1 MLIVLQ
7 ELRLAVRA
15 LRRNPVFATAAVL
28 SLALGIG
35 ANTAIFSIV
44 NGVLLRPAPFAA
56 LDRLVMVWET
66 DRSSGTSRE
75 PASIPDFLDFQT
87 RSRQFERLAA
97 FSPIETNASYGT
109 SDPERLAGIAV
120 SQDYFRTLGIEVT
133 AGRTFVADE
142 DRAGGPQAVII
153 SDELWE
159 RRFQRDPGV
168 FRRTVRLNDVETQI
182 VGVMPRG
189 ADFGVLQ
196 VLGAAAYNRGFAE
209 RGGRPR
215 VDLWL
220 PLRPSAEASRGNHP
234 IFVVGRLGPS
244 ASPEAAQQ
252 EMTGITAD
260 LERAYPDANAARGAF
275 VEPLETTVFGSVRPA
290 LYVLVGAVALVL
302 LVACANVAN
311 LLLARATSRMHEVT
325 VRSALGAST
334 ARLVRQFVIEG
345 FVLVGAGAVLGTLL
359 GYGALGA
366 LRALA
371 PATIPRVDEIG
382 LDLGVLAV
390 TAGLSV
396 VIAMVFGLLPALQA
410 RRVDLQSAM
419 QRSGSRGAAGGRTA
433 RALRSSLVV
442 AELAMATTLMIGAGL
457 MIRSLWTLQRVDPG
471 FDAQRVLKAEFQLP
485 ASRYPQNFA
494 TFPNWPERLR
504 LQTELESR
512 LSAMPGVESVAL
524 ATANPMDVGST
535 SSIRVVGREDEAEG
549 WPEPSIRTVST
560 AYFSTLSVPVR
571 AGRVFGSTDHTPA
584 APVVVI
590 NESAR
595 VRFFGERDPLGA
607 QVSLWGAA
615 RTVVGVVGNERFK
628 GLANDAPPAVYLP
641 LTQAPAASAVL
652 VRMKGDAAM
661 AAPLVRRVMQEIDPQ
676 LALFGVEPLAETVS
690 GTMSQQR
697 FTMLVLAV
705 FATTALALAIIGVH
719 GVLSYAVAQRTREIG
734 IRVALG
740 ADLAR
745 IRRLVLTDGFRLA
758 AAGVGLGLLGALA
771 LARVMRT
778 LVYGIDAYDPL
789 TFAGVASVL
798 GAVAVIACWLPAR
811 QAARVDPIVA
821 LRSES

>member
-1 MLIVLQ
+1 MSIVLQ

-15 LRRNPVFATAAVL
+15 LRRHPAFAIAAIL

-44 NGVLLRPAPFAA
+44 NGVLLRPAPFAD
-56 LDRLVMVWET
+56 LDRLAMIWET
-66 DRSSGTSRE
+66 DRNSGTSRE

-109 SDPERLAGIAV
+109 SDPERLAGLSV
-120 SQDYFRTLGIEVT
+120 SQDYFQTLGLQVS
-133 AGRTFVADE
+133 AGRTFEAAE
-142 DRAGGPQAVII
+142 DRTGGPRVVII
-153 SDELWE
+153 SEDLWA
-159 RRFQRDPGV
+159 RRFQRDPSALG
-168 FRRTVRLNDVETQI
+168 RTLRLNDVESEI
-182 VGVMPRG
+182 VGILPRG

-196 VLGAAAYNRGFAE
+196 VLGAAAYMRGFAE

-215 VDLWL
+215 VDVWT
-220 PLRPSAEASRGNHP
+220 PLRPSAEAPRGNHP
-234 IFVVGRLGPS
+234 IFVVGRLS
-244 ASPEAAQQ
+244 ASASVATAQT
-252 EMTGITAD
+252 EMTQITSD
-260 LERAYPDANAARGAF
+260 LERTYPDANAARGAF
-275 VEPLETTVFGSVRPA
+275 VEPLESAVFGNVRTA

-302 LVACANVAN
+302 LVSCVNVAN
-311 LLLARATSRMHEVT
+311 LLLARAATRAHEVT

-334 ARLVRQFVIEG
+334 GRLMRQFLIEG
-345 FVLVGAGAVLGTLL
+345 FVLVAAGTLVGTL
-359 GYGALGA
+359 SGYAALGA

-371 PATIPRVDEIG
+371 PATIPRVEEIRI
-382 LDLGVLAV
+382 DPGVLAL
-390 TAGLSV
+390 TAGVSV
-396 VIAMVFGLLPALQA
+396 VIALVLGLLPVLYT

-419 QRSGSRGAAGGRTA
+419 QSSGRATAGGRRA
-433 RALRSSLVV
+433 RWLRSSLVIT
-442 AELAMATTLMIGAGL
+442 ELAMATTLMIAAGL
-457 MIRSLWTLQRVDPG
+457 LIRSLWTLQQVDPG
-471 FDAQRVLKAEFQLP
+471 FDAERVLKAEFQLP
-485 ASRYPQNFA
+485 VSRYPQNFA

-560 AYFSTLSVPVR
+560 QYFGTLRVAVR
-571 AGRVFGSTDHTPA
+571 AGRTFGTSDHTAA
-584 APVVVI
+584 APVAVI

-595 VRFFGERDPLGA
+595 ARYFDGREPLGA
-607 QVSLWGAA
+607 QIDLWGAK
-615 RTVVGVVGNERFK
+615 RTVVGVVGNERFG
-628 GLANDAPPAVYLP
+628 GLASDAPPAVYLP
-641 LTQAPAASAVL
+641 LDQAPAASAVL
-652 VRMKGDAAM
+652 VRMTGDATM
-661 AAPLVRRVMQEIDPQ
+661 AAPLVRRVMQELDPQ
-676 LALFGVEPLAETVS
+676 LALFGVEPLSETVR
-690 GTMSQQR
+690 GTMSQRR
-697 FTMLVLAV
+697 FTTLVLVVFAGAALVLAM
-705 FATTALALAIIGVH
+705 IGVH

-745 IRRLVLTDGFRLA
+745 IRRLVLSDGYRLA

-798 GAVAVIACWLPAR
+798 GVVAVIACWLPAR
-811 QAARVDPIVA
+811 QAARVDPMVA
-821 LRSES
+821 LRTE

>member
-1 MLIVLQ
+1 MLPLLQ
-7 ELRLAVRA
+7 ELRFAIRA

-56 LDRLVMVWET
+56 LDRIAMVWET

-97 FSPIETNASYGT
+97 FSPFETNASYGAA
-109 SDPERLAGIAV
+109 DPERLAGIAV
-120 SQDYFRTLGIEVT
+120 SQAYFLTLGIQVT
-133 AGRTFVADE
+133 AGRTFAASE
-142 DRAGGPQAVII
+142 NRAGGPRAAII

-159 RRFQRDPGV
+159 RRFQRDPSV
-168 FRRTVRLNDVETQI
+168 FGRALRLNDVETQI

-220 PLRPSAEASRGNHP
+220 PLRPGPEASRGNHP
-234 IFVVGRLGPS
+234 IFVVGRLAVSS
-244 ASPEAAQQ
+244 AFEAAQL
-252 EMTGITAD
+252 EMRAIAAD
-260 LERAYPDANAARGAF
+260 LERAYPEANAARGVF
-275 VEPLETTVFGSVRPA
+275 IEPLETAIFGSVRPA

-302 LVACANVAN
+302 LVSCVNVAN
-311 LLLARATSRMHEVT
+311 LLLARAASRVHEVT

-334 ARLVRQFVIEG
+334 VRLVRQFVIEG
-345 FVLVGAGAVLGTLL
+345 FALVGAGALLGTLL
-359 GYGALGA
+359 GYAALGV
-366 LRALA
+366 LRSLA
-371 PATIPRVDEIG
+371 PATIPRVDEIH
-382 LDLGVLAV
+382 LDLGVLAL
-390 TAGLSV
+390 TAGISV
-396 VIAMVFGLLPALQA
+396 VIALVFGLLPALQA
-410 RRVDLQSAM
+410 RRVDLQSTM

-433 RALRSSLVV
+433 RVMRSSLVV
-442 AELAMATTLMIGAGL
+442 AELAMATTLMVGAGL
-457 MIRSLWTLQRVDPG
+457 MIRSLWTLQRVNPG
-471 FDAQRVLKAEFQLP
+471 FAADRVLKAEFQLP

-494 TFPNWPERLR
+494 VFPNWPERLR
-504 LQTELESR
+504 LQAELESR
-512 LSAMPGVESVAL
+512 LTAMPGVESVAL

-535 SSIRVVGREDEAEG
+535 SSIRVVGREDEAAG

-560 AYFSTLSVPVR
+560 KYFSTLRVPVR
-571 AGRVFGSTDHTPA
+571 AGRVFGSADHTA
-584 APVVVI
+584 AGPVVVI

-595 VRFFGERDPLGA
+595 VRYFGERDPLGA
-607 QVSLWGAA
+607 QINLWGAA
-615 RTVVGVVGNERFK
+615 RTVVGVVGNERFN
-628 GLANDAPPAVYLP
+628 GLASDAPPAVYLP
-641 LTQAPAASAVL
+641 LAQAPTASAVL
-652 VRMKGDAAM
+652 VRMTGDATL

-676 LALFGVEPLAETVS
+676 LALFGVESLSETVR

-705 FATTALALAIIGVH
+705 FAAAALALAIIGVH

-740 ADLAR
+740 ADVAR
-745 IRRLVLTDGFRLA
+745 VRRLVLSEGVRLSA
-758 AAGVGLGLLGALA
+758 LGVGLGLLGALA

-778 LVYGIDAYDPL
+778 LLYGVGANDPA
-789 TFAGVASVL
+789 TFAGVAALL
-798 GAVAVIACWLPAR
+798 GAVALLACWLPAR
-811 QAARVDPIVA
+811 QAARLDPLVA
-821 LRSES
+821 LRAD

>member
-1 MLIVLQ
+1 MLILLQ
-7 ELRLAVRA
+7 ELRFAIRA
-15 LRRNPVFATAAVL
+15 LRRNPVFAAAAVL

-44 NGVLLRPAPFAA
+44 NGVLLRPAPFAD
-56 LDRLVMVWET
+56 LDRIAMVWET

-75 PASIPDFLDFQT
+75 PASIPDLLDFQT
-87 RSRQFERLAA
+87 RSRVFERLAA
-97 FSPIETNASYGT
+97 FAPIEMNASYGT
-109 SDPERLAGIAV
+109 SDPERLAGMAV
-120 SQDYFRTLGIEVT
+120 SQEYFQTLGIQVI
-133 AGRTFVADE
+133 AGRTFAASE
-142 DRAGGPQAVII
+142 DRAGGPRAAII

-168 FRRTVRLNDVETQI
+168 FGRTLRLNDVETQI
-182 VGVMPRG
+182 VGVMPGG

-220 PLRPSAEASRGNHP
+220 PLRPSPEASRGNHP
-234 IFVVGRLGPS
+234 IFVVGRLAVS
-244 ASPEAAQQ
+244 SSFEAAQL
-252 EMTGITAD
+252 EMTAIAAD
-260 LERAYPDANAARGAF
+260 LERAYPEANAARGAF
-275 VEPLETTVFGSVRPA
+275 IEPLETAVFGSVRPA

-302 LVACANVAN
+302 LVACVNVAN
-311 LLLARATSRMHEVT
+311 LLLARAASRVHEVT

-345 FVLVGAGAVLGTLL
+345 FVLVGAGAMLGTLL
-359 GYGALGA
+359 GYASLGV
-366 LRALA
+366 LRSLA
-371 PATIPRVDEIG
+371 PATIPRVDEIR
-382 LDLGVLAV
+382 LDLGVLAL
-390 TAGLSV
+390 TGGISL
-396 VIAMVFGLLPALQA
+396 VIAMVFGLLPALQT
-410 RRVDLQSAM
+410 RRLDLQSAM

-433 RALRSSLVV
+433 RVLRSSLVV
-442 AELAMATTLMIGAGL
+442 AELAMATTLMVGAGL

-471 FDAQRVLKAEFQLP
+471 FDAERVLKAEFQLP

-494 TFPNWPERLR
+494 VFPNWPERLR

-512 LSAMPGVESVAL
+512 LTAMPGVESVAL

-535 SSIRVVGREDEAEG
+535 SSIRVVGREDEAAG

-560 AYFSTLSVPVR
+560 KYFSTLRVPVR
-571 AGRVFGSTDHTPA
+571 AGRVFGSADHTSA
-584 APVVVI
+584 GPVVVI

-595 VRFFGERDPLGA
+595 ARYFGERDPLGA
-607 QVSLWGAA
+607 QVNLWGAA

-628 GLANDAPPAVYLP
+628 GLASDAPPAVYLP
-641 LTQAPAASAVL
+641 LAQAPTASAVL
-652 VRMKGDAAM
+652 VRMTGDATM

-676 LALFGVEPLAETVS
+676 LALFGVEPLSETVS
-690 GTMSQQR
+690 GTMSQRR

-705 FATTALALAIIGVH
+705 FAAAALALAIIGVH

-740 ADLAR
+740 ADFAR
-745 IRRLVLTDGFRLA
+745 VRRLVLSEGVRLSA
-758 AAGVGLGLLGALA
+758 MGVGLGLLGALA

-778 LVYGIDAYDPL
+778 LLYGVGANDPA
-789 TFAGVASVL
+789 TFAGVAALL
-798 GAVAVIACWLPAR
+798 GAVALLACWLPAR
-811 QAARVDPIVA
+811 QAARLDPLVA
-821 LRSES
+821 LRAD